1 MKQLIR
7 KVLNEALG
15 VPEGLLEVGEELY
28 NIIENKLK
36 RLPSELPEEKN
47 FHINQNF
54 KILDFFIK
62 KVILTIEYTETDQVE
77 EVDFYSMAFKNA
89 SRFNNE
95 KFHLINVIDNDT
107 IEVIINFAG
116 PEGSTKK
123 DLLNYYTKDRRR
135 LISSISHELGHAFNF
150 YKKKISPI
158 KSTATYA
165 GLSRLSF
172 PIKAIQKFLHYL
184 YYIHSI
190 ENIVRPIEV
199 ASMMKTGEIDR
210 EGFYDFITNDRV
222 YKMMKEINSY
232 SYQQLR
238 NELEEDVSR
247 IAHFLKQIGVKRTF
261 KTSDE
266 VIDELLRIV
275 YINLMNHTI
284 GTAKEMMFQNPLEE
298 ILGFIGDKEKF
309 FNRLVNSFTKYE
321 EYPEK
326 FFQKEEKNMKM
337 VSEKMMKKLIK
348 LYDMAK
354 INPKSIENW
363 ELHHKINRTGEQF
376 ETELK
381 FKRKLK

>member
-1 MKQLIR
+1 MRQLIR
-7 KVLNEALG
+7 RILKESLG
-15 VPEGLLEVGEELY
+15 VPEGILEVGEELY
-28 NIIENKLK
+28 NLVGEKLK
-36 RLPSELPEEKN
+36 RLPSNLPDEKN
-47 FHINQNF
+47 FHINKDF

-77 EVDFYSMAFKNA
+77 EVQFYSMAFKNA
-89 SRFNNE
+89 SRLNNE
-95 KFHLINVIDNDT
+95 KFHMINIINNDT
-107 IEVIINFAG
+107 MEMIINFAG
-116 PEGSTKK
+116 PEGTTKK
-123 DLLNYYTKDRRR
+123 DVLNYYTKDRQK

-150 YKKKISPI
+150 FKKKISPV
-158 KSTATYA
+158 KSTAAYA
-165 GLSRLSF
+165 GLSKTSF
-172 PIKAIQKFLHYL
+172 PFRPIQKFLHYI

-199 ASMMKTGEIDR
+199 ASMMRTGEIDR
-210 EGFYDFITNDRV
+210 EGFYDFITNDSV

-238 NELEEDVSR
+238 DELEEDVSR
-247 IAHFLKQIGVKRTF
+247 VNHFLKQIGIKKTF

-266 VIDELLRIV
+266 VIDELLRVV

-284 GTAKEMMFQNPLEE
+284 STAKEMLTQHPLEE
-298 ILGFIGDKEKF
+298 SLGFIGDKEKF

-321 EYPEK
+321 GSPNK
-326 FFQKEEKNMKM
+326 FYQKEERNMKI

-363 ELHHKINRTGEQF
+363 DLHHKINRTGEQF
-376 ETELK
+376 ETEFK
-381 FKRKLK
+381 FKRKIR